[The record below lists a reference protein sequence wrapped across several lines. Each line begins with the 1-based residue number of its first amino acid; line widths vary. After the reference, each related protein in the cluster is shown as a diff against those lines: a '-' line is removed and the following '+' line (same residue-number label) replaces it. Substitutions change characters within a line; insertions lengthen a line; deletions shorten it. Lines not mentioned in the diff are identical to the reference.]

1 MLIRIH
7 RIQGLVTQFI
17 SAYHYSY
24 KIRFTFCMR
33 PGSTLGLQAV
43 VSDQEIGQPASED
56 SALATGVDMFDR
68 QTEVKTNENNM
79 MGRSTSE
86 DNWSNPTVMSQLIS
100 TWGVSSMSHHIP
112 FSNQK
117 KSPSQ
122 HISSEKAVN
131 RREELSRCVANHNR
145 LDLLKR
151 PNKGLS

>member
-1 MLIRIH
+1 MLIRIY

-17 SAYHYSY
+17 SLYHYSY
-24 KIRFTFCMR
+24 KISFTFCMR

-56 SALATGVDMFDR
+56 SAHATGVDMFDR

-79 MGRSTSE
+79 RGRSTSE

-112 FSNQK
+112 FREPLPFSNQK
-117 KSPSQ
+117 KSHHRNIFPVKRQSTGVKNCLGALQ
-122 HISSEKAVN
+122 IIIVWIS
-131 RREELSRCVANHNR
+131 
-145 LDLLKR
+145 
-151 PNKGLS
+151 